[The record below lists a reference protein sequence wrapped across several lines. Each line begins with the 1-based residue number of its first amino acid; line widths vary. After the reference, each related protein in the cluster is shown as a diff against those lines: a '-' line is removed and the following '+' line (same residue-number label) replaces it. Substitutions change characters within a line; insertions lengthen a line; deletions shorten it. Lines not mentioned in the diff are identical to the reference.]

1 MINEKRI
8 SKSGSITIPSHMR
21 RDVGMTAGDRYEIVD
36 QGDGSF
42 LLTRTLGSCFF
53 CKSKELFSKGVYKWA
68 GGSTLGSYFVS
79 ATSSHYAWA
88 IKKLKA
94 HQKNCK

>member
-21 RDVGMTAGDRYEIVD
+21 RDVGMAAGDRYEIVD
-36 QGDGSF
+36 QGDGNF

-53 CKSKELFSKGVYKWA
+53 CKSKEELMKVDA
-68 GGSTLGSYFVS
+68 VLICRDC
-79 ATSSHYAWA
+79 A
-88 IKKLKA
+88 KKIVEKVEG
-94 HQKNCK
+94 KDE